1 MTWLRRSGRMGE
13 QLTPVN
19 DQPRLYE
26 RWVFRGI
33 FMKLRRIKD
42 VKGLSP
48 AAEKRKKR
56 RRKVL
61 KLVRNLLVT
70 ALFAVTVIYAAHSP
84 FFNIKEITANAS
96 KHYDGNILS
105 EASGISL
112 GQNGFRLL
120 SGGAGRFYLLHIGSA
135 EKQILGKCPYVKS
148 ANVRYI
154 LPSKVIISVEERTPA
169 VILRTKTESMLA
181 DKEGY
186 LLESGADPKKLKLP
200 VIKVPEPKTLNL
212 GKKID
217 IPGENLISAYELFN
231 TIKEMDSKNEDKLM
245 PKVDYVDVSDMN
257 NVRFSLQG
265 RITVNLGK
273 LEDLNYKINTAVTI
287 YTRNLKKT
295 DRGVLDFSIDADPVF
310 TPENG
315 G

>member
-1 MTWLRRSGRMGE
+1 
-13 QLTPVN
+13 
-19 DQPRLYE
+19 
-26 RWVFRGI
+26 
-33 FMKLRRIKD
+33 MKLRRIKD
-42 VKGLSP
+42 AKGP
-48 AAEKRKKR
+48 APKTKKGKKR
-56 RRKVL
+56 RRKVV
-61 KLVRNLLVT
+61 KLVRNLIVT
-70 ALFAVTVIYAAHSP
+70 ALFAVTLIYAALSP
-84 FFNIKEITANAS
+84 FFNIKEISANAS
-96 KHYDGNILS
+96 KHYSENILA

-120 SGGAGRFYLLHIGSA
+120 FEGAGRIYLLHIGSA
-135 EKQILGKCPYVKS
+135 EKQILEKCPYVKS

-154 LPSKVIISVEERTPA
+154 LPSKVIIRVEERTPG
-169 VILRTKTESMLA
+169 VILQTKTASMLA

-212 GKKID
+212 GRKIGV
-217 IPGENLISAYELFN
+217 PGENLISAYELFD
-231 TIKEMDSKNEDKLM
+231 TIKEIDSANEDKLM
-245 PKVDYVDVSDMN
+245 PNVDYVDVSDMN

-273 LEDLNYKINTAVTI
+273 LEDLHYKISTAVTI
-287 YTRNLKKT
+287 FKKNLKKT

-310 TPENG
+310 TPKKNG